1 MINFNLRI
9 PRTIRDDLLGSTFI
23 DTEKYLQRNFFDNP
37 DYEIWEKFSISDY
50 RYNLKIPC
58 DDSSIYIGIMHNAR
72 KQADKQTID
81 IKIEYNPAKITRIP
95 DSLVHLMW
103 CSSSCKIKSID
114 IAVDLSVHID
124 KITFLE
130 GRKNINIYRGTYYIG
145 ARNSGMK
152 IYNKAEE
159 QNISDRDWTRIE
171 YRIPLDM
178 DICKEDL
185 NLDDYIYPD
194 VLFIDGLKE
203 NKNISGKYKCM
214 MAGITFMP
222 TMFQELTIQER
233 KTLKKATESLSRV
246 KFSDLHND
254 IIHCIRH
261 IQVFYH
267 KINQNNIDFI
277 PDMRILHMS
286 DEISK
291 LFEN

>member
-23 DTEKYLQRNFFDNP
+23 DTEKYLQRNFFDDP
-37 DYEIWEKFSISDY
+37 DCEVWEKFSISDY
-50 RYNLKIPC
+50 RYNLKLPC
-58 DDSSIYIGIMHNAR
+58 GDSSIYIGIMHNAR

-81 IKIEYNPAKITRIP
+81 IKIEYNPAKVSRIP

-114 IAVDLSVHID
+114 IAVDLSVDID

-145 ARNSGMK
+145 SRNSGMK

-171 YRIPLDM
+171 YRIPLNM

-185 NLDDYIYPD
+185 NLDDFIYPD
-194 VLFIDGLKE
+194 VLFIDGLRE
-203 NKNISGKYKCM
+203 NKDISGKYKCM
-214 MAGITFMP
+214 MAGIAFMP

-246 KFSDLHND
+246 RFSDLHND

-261 IQVFYH
+261 IQSFYH
-267 KINQNNIDFI
+267 KISQNNIDFI
-277 PDMRILHMS
+277 SDMRILHAS
-286 DEISK
+286 DEIIK
-291 LFEN
+291 LFES

>member
-23 DTEKYLQRNFFDNP
+23 DTEKYLQRNFFDDP
-37 DYEIWEKFSISDY
+37 DCEVWEKFSISDY
-50 RYNLKIPC
+50 RYNLKLPC
-58 DDSSIYIGIMHNAR
+58 GDSSIYIGIMHNAR
-72 KQADKQTID
+72 KQAAKQTID
-81 IKIEYNPAKITRIP
+81 IKIEYNPAKVSRIP

-114 IAVDLSVHID
+114 IAVDLSVNID

-145 ARNSGMK
+145 SRNSGMK

-171 YRIPLDM
+171 YRIPLNM

-185 NLDDYIYPD
+185 NLDDFIYPD
-194 VLFIDGLKE
+194 VLFIDGLRE
-203 NKNISGKYKCM
+203 NKDISGKYKCM
-214 MAGITFMP
+214 MAGIAFMP

-246 KFSDLHND
+246 RFSDLHND

-261 IQVFYH
+261 IQSFYH
-267 KINQNNIDFI
+267 KISQNNIDFI
-277 PDMRILHMS
+277 SDMRILHAS
-286 DEISK
+286 DEIIK
-291 LFEN
+291 LFES

>member
-23 DTEKYLQRNFFDNP
+23 DTEKYLQRNFFDDP
-37 DYEIWEKFSISDY
+37 DCEVWEKFSISDY
-50 RYNLKIPC
+50 RYNLKLPC
-58 DDSSIYIGIMHNAR
+58 GDSSIYIGIMHNAR

-81 IKIEYNPAKITRIP
+81 IKIEYNPAKVSRIP

-114 IAVDLSVHID
+114 IAVDLSVDID

-145 ARNSGMK
+145 SRNSGMK

-171 YRIPLDM
+171 YRIPLNM

-185 NLDDYIYPD
+185 NLDDFIYPD
-194 VLFIDGLKE
+194 VLFIDGLRE
-203 NKNISGKYKCM
+203 NKDISGKYKCI
-214 MAGITFMP
+214 MAGIAFMP

-246 KFSDLHND
+246 RFSDLHND

-261 IQVFYH
+261 IQSFYH
-267 KINQNNIDFI
+267 KISQNNIDFI
-277 PDMRILHMS
+277 SDMRILHAS
-286 DEISK
+286 DEIIK
-291 LFEN
+291 LFES